1 MAQVAS
7 IGTQKMVAILLG
19 PSGLQPVVA
28 GIANDMGLEP
38 SAVPAAT
45 VNGQNVAAEVIEKT
59 AGTAYPAMQV
69 YCERVSNT
77 LREKFR
83 TFSGKARMVVE
94 ARVSQDRLGGI
105 EQTLQLYVDGVTQ
118 VLDGNRGD
126 WGQGM
131 FYTGGYEVSYNPVRH
146 GGRNFLQTAKIVF
159 EIDISK

>member
-7 IGTQKMVAILLG
+7 IGVRKLIDILSG
-19 PSGLQPVVA
+19 PEGLQPALA
-28 GIANDMGLEP
+28 GLANDMGVEP
-38 SAVPAAT
+38 SAVAAAI
-45 VNGQNVAAEVIEKT
+45 VAGQNVAAEVLEKS
-59 AGTAYPAMQV
+59 AGAGYPSMQV
-69 YCERVSNT
+69 YCERVVNS

-94 ARVSQDRLGGI
+94 ARVSQDRIEGI
-105 EQTLQLYVDGVTQ
+105 EAKLQLYVDAATQ

-131 FYTGGYEVSYNPVRH
+131 FYTGGYEVSYSPVRH
-146 GGRNFLQTAKIVF
+146 GGRNFLQTAKVVF